1 MANDLPQE
9 LVVVGVGRQE
19 VEASLQERGER
30 MVGCCLVVDEEVQ
43 KILVFA
49 QPWSLQAEEGEVR
62 ASLVEH

>member
-9 LVVVGVGRQE
+9 LVVAGVGRQE
-19 VEASLQERGER
+19 VEASLQEWGER

-43 KILVFA
+43 NILVFA
-49 QPWSLQAEEGEVR
+49 QLWSLQAEEGEVR

>member
-1 MANDLPQE
+1 M
-9 LVVVGVGRQE
+9 VGVGRQE
-19 VEASLQERGER
+19 VEAYLQEWEER

>member
-9 LVVVGVGRQE
+9 PVVVGVGRQE
-19 VEASLQERGER
+19 VEASLQEWEER

>member
-1 MANDLPQE
+1 M
-9 LVVVGVGRQE
+9 VGVGRQE
-19 VEASLQERGER
+19 VEASLQEWEER